1 MQSEVTESTQMNT
14 LKLNRRNWKKCL
26 ASIDILA
33 IRQADPTNNPYILEI
48 AFFRKPR
55 KEGSELLDSF
65 HEEVLDCQKAGI
77 FYLDYSEIVNQSID
91 QSIEKQSKS
100 VIKPEK
106 KIENFID
113 ELFKILP
120 RQSVWGL
127 SPKTQYFLKEM
138 VFDDQYE
145 FLRAALG
152 KPRVMRFVMM
162 TDGQPVFYHLN
173 VISKFYLGYN
183 LYQYADLFGIFA
195 VLSDN
200 VGNDFDNPLK
210 IVKKE

>member
-1 MQSEVTESTQMNT
+1 MESIAMKT

-77 FYLDYSEIVNQSID
+77 FYLDYSEIALQSID
-91 QSIEKQSKS
+91 KQSKS
-100 VIKPEK
+100 VIKPEQ

-138 VFDDQYE
+138 VFDEQYE

>member
-33 IRQADPTNNPYILEI
+33 IRQADPKDNPYILEI

-55 KEGSELLDSF
+55 KEGSKLLDSF

-77 FYLDYSEIVNQSID
+77 FYLDYSEIASIN
-91 QSIEKQSKS
+91 QSIEKQNK

-173 VISKFYLGYN
+173 VISKFYLGHN
-183 LYQYADLFGIFA
+183 LYSYADLFGIFA

>member
-1 MQSEVTESTQMNT
+1 MNT
-14 LKLNRRNWKKCL
+14 FKLNRRDWKKCL

-33 IRQADPTNNPYILEI
+33 IRQEDPIDNPYVLEI
-48 AFFRKPR
+48 AFFRKP
-55 KEGSELLDSF
+55 KTEDSDLLDRF
-65 HEEVLDCQKAGI
+65 REKVLDGQNVGI
-77 FYLDYSEIVNQSID
+77 FYLDYSEIVS

-120 RQSVWGL
+120 RQSICGL
-127 SPKTQYFLKEM
+127 SPKTHEFLKDM

-145 FLRAALG
+145 LLRDELG
-152 KPRVMRFVMM
+152 KPRVMRCVIM

-173 VISKFYLGYN
+173 NISKFYLGYN
-183 LYQYADLFGIFA
+183 LYSYPDLFGIFSI
-195 VLSDN
+195 LSDN
-200 VGNDFDNPLK
+200 VGNDFNNPLK
-210 IVKKE
+210 IVKK

>member
-1 MQSEVTESTQMNT
+1 MESIAMKT
-14 LKLNRRNWKKCL
+14 LKLNRQNWKKCL

-65 HEEVLDCQKAGI
+65 YEEVLDCQKAGI
-77 FYLDYSEIVNQSID
+77 FYLDYSEIASKSID
-91 QSIEKQSKS
+91 QSIEKQSVAKHKS
-100 VIKPEK
+100 VIKPEE
-106 KIENFID
+106 KIENFLD
-113 ELFKILP
+113 ELFKIIPL
-120 RQSVWGL
+120 QSVLGFD
-127 SPKTQYFLKEM
+127 PKIQNFLKDM
-138 VFDDQYE
+138 VFDYQYE
-145 FLRAALG
+145 FLKIAFGQQRAL
-152 KPRVMRFVMM
+152 RCVIM